1 MSTRFHQQRRGS
13 FSLESRKDKQQKLRS
28 EVSFMQQRLPVY
40 LSVTCSFLLH
50 SEPLTKHENN
60 TKPVNDNS
68 KFCILQFSIAVCHF

>member
-28 EVSFMQQRLPVY
+28 EVRFMQQRLPVY
-40 LSVTCSFLLH
+40 LSVTCSFLLL

-68 KFCILQFSIAVCHF
+68 KF